1 METKRDEELKCDHPR
16 PRKRKNMLQSSKKK
30 DCEAKI
36 TMKVQKN
43 TKKDRSAKSQALRK
57 HIESGKEIKS
67 DHRIYIR
74 LPSERDHGNVH
85 QLGQL
90 TGFMNPLSKMVR
102 EKLAGLVGEGV
113 SNVAEMRRHLRVFVD
128 SVLFADMPK
137 PDNMNVSYY
146 PTDTTIRKHIY
157 MSQMKLR
164 YSKLDQVNLLHQ
176 VTDWQKQS
184 PDDYY
189 AIKLATKVP
198 QAEEIDHLSVEEKEI
213 QKDDDPILSFFSAI
227 SQSFKISITK
237 RWVWAYRF
245 GFGLLVNTNNGLE
258 RQNKVFKYTYLEEK
272 KNNSLSAMVKIL
284 ITDYLPAMMLKYVRD
299 NAVSSENFGRRYQTC
314 IPNFLRSRPPIFLK
328 HCMQKMEAAL
338 MIDHVKKVEETDS
351 CYQVKSQSDNKK
363 IFNVI
368 LDNGK
373 GIPSCECHDWNWTLM
388 PCKHICA
395 VLQSPDVTWD
405 KVARPYM
412 DSPFFT
418 LDMEVVNIP
427 VSGLRVEIGEDLDG
441 DKEMK
446 ELPSPKHGPGA
457 IKIAAIQC
465 REKLSLI
472 QNATYLCQNEETLK
486 ELNKQLE
493 AASLFINSHLYLEDG
508 LCLEIANK
516 TKHTVSK
523 QQVSQSTKDIRSIKT
538 RKKKGSKT
546 CRMVGNFIF
555 DGEVPTNTQIDEGI
569 ASEPST
575 KTGITKIESEPSPKI
590 QQPASKSILKRKIES
605 TEMKVKKKKVRFSG
619 TQQDGPSIVVLEDKK
634 RESVRIGPPSTVLDS
649 SESKVNIYESCKSP
663 VGYVCAKY
671 DKNNP
676 IFYVDFKI
684 CLDMNGDLD
693 DKEKLLQYE
702 LIIGAFNEGF
712 HWVLIAL
719 YPQRKEVLYLN
730 PLGMN
735 RLKKQKYEKTIRIY
749 LVISLQIV

>member
-1 METKRDEELKCDHPR
+1 MRW
-16 PRKRKNMLQSSKKK
+16 
-30 DCEAKI
+30 
-36 TMKVQKN
+36 
-43 TKKDRSAKSQALRK
+43 
-57 HIESGKEIKS
+57 
-67 DHRIYIR
+67 
-74 LPSERDHGNVH
+74 
-85 QLGQL
+85 
-90 TGFMNPLSKMVR
+90 LSKIDNGAADAKDEVISMLRRCAHAVSV
-102 EKLAGLVGEGV
+102 EDYQTALSSLQGSTEWV
-113 SNVAEMRRHLRVFVD
+113 SNGRLR
-128 SVLFADMPK
+128 
-137 PDNMNVSYY
+137 
-146 PTDTTIRKHIY
+146 
-157 MSQMKLR
+157 Q
-164 YSKLDQVNLLHQ
+164 
-176 VTDWQKQS
+176 W
-184 PDDYY
+184 
-189 AIKLATKVP
+189 
-198 QAEEIDHLSVEEKEI
+198 
-213 QKDDDPILSFFSAI
+213 FSRTWI
-227 SQSFKISITK
+227 PEYK

-363 IFNVI
+363 IFNVV

-373 GIPSCECHDWNWTLM
+373 GMPSCECHDWNWTLM

-508 LCLEIANK
+508 LCLEVANK

-538 RKKKGSKT
+538 
-546 CRMVGNFIF
+546 
-555 DGEVPTNTQIDEGI
+555 
-569 ASEPST
+569 
-575 KTGITKIESEPSPKI
+575 
-590 QQPASKSILKRKIES
+590 
-605 TEMKVKKKKVRFSG
+605 KKKKCSFEQMSLKSFRKMMN
-619 TQQDGPSIVVLEDKK
+619 ED
-634 RESVRIGPPSTVLDS
+634 
-649 SESKVNIYESCKSP
+649 
-663 VGYVCAKY
+663 
-671 DKNNP
+671 
-676 IFYVDFKI
+676 
-684 CLDMNGDLD
+684 
-693 DKEKLLQYE
+693 
-702 LIIGAFNEGF
+702 
-712 HWVLIAL
+712 W
-719 YPQRKEVLYLN
+719 
-730 PLGMN
+730 
-735 RLKKQKYEKTIRIY
+735 
-749 LVISLQIV
+749 